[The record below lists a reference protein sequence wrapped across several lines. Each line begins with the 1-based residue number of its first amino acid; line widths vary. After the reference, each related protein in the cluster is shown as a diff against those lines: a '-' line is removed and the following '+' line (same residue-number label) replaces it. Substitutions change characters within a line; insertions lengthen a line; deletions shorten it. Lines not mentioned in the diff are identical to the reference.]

1 MSIRLKFKEEPVTTG
16 AFIMC
21 LLHGVT
27 NAHILHLQSQSYAQ
41 HKALGS
47 FYEDE
52 CETDPLDV
60 STYSFKLQA
69 KNTSGTVMIEWL
81 NADFVQIDSHTRK
94 VTLTPVTTATYTA
107 GEYTYELEVTISTN
121 KYTWMQGYVEVQ
133 NQVTS

>member
-1 MSIRLKFKEEPVTTG
+1 MIGELNMKPIKKGDTYVIT
-16 AFIMC
+16 
-21 LLHGVT
+21 
-27 NAHILHLQSQSYAQ
+27 Y
-41 HKALGS
+41 S

-52 CETDPLDV
+52 CEDTPLDV

-81 NADFVQIDSHTRK
+81 DTSFVQIDNHTRK
-94 VTLTPVTTATYTA
+94 VSLTPVQTATYTA

-121 KYTWMQGYVEVQ
+121 KYTWMQGFVEVQ

>member
-1 MSIRLKFKEEPVTTG
+1 MIGELNMKPIKKGDTYV
-16 AFIMC
+16 
-21 LLHGVT
+21 V
-27 NAHILHLQSQSYAQ
+27 SY
-41 HKALGS
+41 S

-52 CETDPLDV
+52 CEDTPLDV

-69 KNTSGTVMIEWL
+69 KDTSGNVMISWT
-81 NADFVQIDSHTRK
+81 NSDFVQISTNTRK
-94 VTLTPVTTATYTA
+94 ITLTPTTTAGYTA

>member
-1 MSIRLKFKEEPVTTG
+1 MIGELNMKPIKKGDTYV
-16 AFIMC
+16 
-21 LLHGVT
+21 V
-27 NAHILHLQSQSYAQ
+27 SY
-41 HKALGS
+41 S

-52 CETDPLDV
+52 CEESPIDV

-81 NADFVQIDSHTRK
+81 NATFVQIDNHTRK
-94 VTLTPVTTATYTA
+94 VTLTPTQTAAYTA

>member
-1 MSIRLKFKEEPVTTG
+1 MIGELNMKPIKKGDTYVIT
-16 AFIMC
+16 
-21 LLHGVT
+21 
-27 NAHILHLQSQSYAQ
+27 Y
-41 HKALGS
+41 S

-52 CETDPLDV
+52 CEETPLDV

-69 KNTSGTVMIEWL
+69 KNSSGTVMIEWL
-81 NADFVQIDSHTRK
+81 NALFVEIDSHTRK
-94 VTLTPVTTATYTA
+94 VTLSPATTATYTA